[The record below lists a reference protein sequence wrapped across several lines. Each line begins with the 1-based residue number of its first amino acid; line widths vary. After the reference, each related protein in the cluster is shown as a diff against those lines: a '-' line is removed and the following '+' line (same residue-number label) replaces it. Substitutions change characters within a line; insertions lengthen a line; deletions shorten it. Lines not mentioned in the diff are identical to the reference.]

1 MYDLSPVFLLQNIIT
16 NTIWSITSMVRN
28 KDILRVKKESKIF
41 FSQGLASILYH
52 KYAQGEE

>member
-1 MYDLSPVFLLQNIIT
+1 
-16 NTIWSITSMVRN
+16 MVRN